1 MKYILFIILIF
12 LIILKLKSIKKEN
25 LVLNGKVIFKNF
37 NKYYNFDNLI
47 NDLIK
52 NNIYDIKLVEKA
64 YLRNGNL
71 KIITSKPHVVI
82 SNGEIDLDE
91 LKKINKTRFYIY
103 NILNENKLKIEEI
116 LYAIY
121 LNHDLYIVKSIAK

>member
-71 KIITSKPHVVI
+71 KVITSKPHVVI

>member
-1 MKYILFIILIF
+1 MKYILFIILIS
-12 LIILKLKSIKKEN
+12 LIILKLKLIKKEN

-71 KIITSKPHVVI
+71 KVITSKPHVVI

-91 LKKINKTRFYIY
+91 LKKINKNRFYIY
-103 NILNENKLKIEEI
+103 NVLNENKLKIEEI

>member
-12 LIILKLKSIKKEN
+12 LIILKLNSIKKEN

-91 LKKINKTRFYIY
+91 LKKINKNRFYIY
-103 NILNENKLKIEEI
+103 NILNENKLKI
-116 LYAIY
+116 
-121 LNHDLYIVKSIAK
+121 

>member
-12 LIILKLKSIKKEN
+12 LIFLKLKSIKKEN

-71 KIITSKPHVVI
+71 KVITSKPHVVI

-91 LKKINKTRFYIY
+91 LKKINKNRFYIY
-103 NILNENKLKIEEI
+103 NVLNENKLKIEEI